1 MFSDISSP
9 IRYCKVNFSALS
21 QIFIF
26 IFNPEFPPE
35 PRRGDPGVLTALC
48 FTEAFINGVMPW
60 KIKGFLLSWSAKSS
74 YTSLW
79 LFVLECGHHFWK
91 TNIHSNLQVRK
102 KIKEPDRFPR
112 ISSGTPTLKGQHQ
125 NAQLAHFA
133 QHCSAFLR
141 SSAGKIK
148 NSSETC
154 FFPSFC

>member
-35 PRRGDPGVLTALC
+35 PRWADPSVLTALC

-79 LFVLECGHHFWK
+79 FFVLECGHHFWK
-91 TNIHSNLQVRK
+91 TNIHSYLQVRK
-102 KIKEPDRFPR
+102 KIKACCKNLTVSQGSHLGR
-112 ISSGTPTLKGQHQ
+112 
-125 NAQLAHFA
+125 QLW
-133 QHCSAFLR
+133 R
-141 SSAGKIK
+141 VNIK
-148 NSSETC
+148 M
-154 FFPSFC
+154 PSLHILHSIAVLSLEAALAK